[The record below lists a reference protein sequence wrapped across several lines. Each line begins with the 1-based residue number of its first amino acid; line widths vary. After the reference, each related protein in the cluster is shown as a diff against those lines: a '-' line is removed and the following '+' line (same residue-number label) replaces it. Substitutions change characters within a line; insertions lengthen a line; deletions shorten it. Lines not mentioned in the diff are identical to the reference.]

1 MADLLSKDHFEI
13 VNGDKILAL
22 NSMAQKAKRKGKKI
36 INATVGM
43 LFDENENLA
52 DIQIA
57 DRIIRESADALTKS
71 YGPSSGGE
79 LFQDGVD
86 RWLFEKVDRKR
97 AFHSVIATIGATGAL
112 SLSMRNYCNRG
123 QEILMPSIR
132 WSNYDSIALQAGCS
146 IKEYN
151 LFNGEDRFDLE
162 SVKSGIEESFQKYHR
177 AYLLINDPCQNPTGY
192 TMKTEEWAHLLAY
205 LKEKSREYPIILLD
219 DIAYVNYSR
228 DSYDPV
234 FRMMIDAL
242 DDQLMIQIAFSAS
255 KTLSIYGLRGG
266 ALIGLSNR
274 KETIDRFKTACE
286 GTARAIWAL
295 PNSMAC
301 RVVGEAFSNE
311 RSREEIRNEL
321 SVFRSMIDDRAG
333 IFLKEAELVN
343 LFTYPYHN
351 GFFVL
356 IPCSQS
362 DKVAG
367 ILADRNIFVVPM
379 SGGIRVSLA
388 SISQREVRGL
398 ARSIRKAIKDE

>member
-13 VNGDKILAL
+13 VNGDKILTL
-22 NSMAQKAKRKGKKI
+22 NSLARKAKSKGKKI

-57 DRIIRESADALTKS
+57 DRIIRESADASTKS

-79 LFQDGVD
+79 VFENGVD
-86 RWLFEKVDRKR
+86 LWLFENVDRTHC
-97 AFHSVIATIGATGAL
+97 FHSVIATIGATGAL
-112 SLSMRNYCNRG
+112 SLSMRNYCDRG

-132 WSNYDSIALQAGCS
+132 WSNYDSIAGQAGCR

-151 LFNGEDRFDLE
+151 LFNGDDHFDLE
-162 SVKSGIEESFQKYHR
+162 SVKSGIEESFAKYRR

-192 TMKTEEWAHLLAY
+192 TMKVEEWAHLLSY
-205 LKEKSREYPIILLD
+205 LKEKSKEHPIILLD
-219 DIAYVNYSR
+219 DIAYINYSR
-228 DSYDPV
+228 ESYDSI

-242 DDQLMIQIAFSAS
+242 SDQFMIQIAFSAS

-274 KETIDRFKTACE
+274 KEIVERFKSACE

-301 RVVGEAFSNE
+301 RIVGEAFSDE
-311 RSREEIRNEL
+311 KSREEIHNEL
-321 SVFRSMIDDRAG
+321 NIFRSMIDDRAK

-367 ILADRNIFVVPM
+367 ALTDRNIFVVPM

-388 SISQREVRGL
+388 SISQKEVKGL
-398 ARSIRKAIKDE
+398 ARAIKKAIKDE